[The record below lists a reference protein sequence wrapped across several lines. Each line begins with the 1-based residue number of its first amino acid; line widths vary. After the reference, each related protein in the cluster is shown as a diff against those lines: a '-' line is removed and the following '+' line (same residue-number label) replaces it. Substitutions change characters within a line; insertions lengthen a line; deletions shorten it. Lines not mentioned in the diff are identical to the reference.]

1 MTEKDIQQHLYN
13 TNLEVINKN
22 TLKRV
27 IKNVIIFALII
38 GFINHSFGGIALLNS
53 LLVKAVLIAGTVKG
67 IKIFLEH
74 RNTCKRALSTYEGFT
89 KENNAK
95 EFDIES
101 ELDMDK
107 EIVNTNELENKPKY
121 DNVNRV
127 QSIDEIYSNL
137 SKEEQIAFLKRQ
149 RDFLNQKEQVEEK
162 TYIKK

>member
-1 MTEKDIQQHLYN
+1 MTEKEIQQHLYD
-13 TNLEVINKN
+13 TNLEVINKS

-38 GFINHSFGGIALLNS
+38 GFINHSFGSIALLNS

-74 RNTCKRALSTYEGFT
+74 RNTCKRALSNYEGFT

-149 RDFLNQKEQVEEK
+149 RDLLNQKEQVEEK